1 MAAITLPVL
10 VQKGIPAKIIG
21 VDSYKLGLV
30 LLEDD
35 YGNKTDAIAAA
46 HRHDP
51 EMIAIKVFQKWINGD
66 GKTPVTWTTLI
77 QVLKDLKMNRLAETL
92 QRH

>member
-1 MAAITLPVL
+1 MAITLPVL

-21 VDSYKLGLV
+21 VDSYKLGLL

-51 EMIAIKVFQKWINGD
+51 EMIAIKIFQKWINGD
-66 GKTPVTWTTLI
+66 GKTPVTWATLI